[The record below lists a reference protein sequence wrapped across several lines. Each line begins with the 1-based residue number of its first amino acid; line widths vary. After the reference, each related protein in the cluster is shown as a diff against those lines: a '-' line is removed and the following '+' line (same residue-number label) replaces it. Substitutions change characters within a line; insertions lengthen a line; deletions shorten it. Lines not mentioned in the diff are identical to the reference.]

1 MESKPHY
8 IDHRKRL
15 RNRFMQQGLEALYD
29 YEVIEI
35 LLTFA
40 IPRRDVKPIAKNL
53 LKKFGSLKAIF
64 EADEEELKTVLYV
77 KDNAVELIRFIKE
90 VSILYMKQK
99 SMEVP
104 VDFSNE
110 RLIKYCIEKIGNKTD
125 EEFRVIYL
133 DSKYSIIGDDAIS
146 EGTMDKINVYPRKV
160 MELALKNKAYAL
172 VFTHNHPNQNVQP
185 SEQDIKLTK
194 ALILAAKSVGISVF
208 DHLIVSQNSHFSFR
222 EEGLI

>member
-15 RNRFMQQGLEALYD
+15 RNRFMQQGLENLYD

-40 IPRRDVKPIAKNL
+40 IPQRDVKEIAKDL
-53 LKKFGSLKAIF
+53 LEKFGSLKGIF
-64 EADEEELKTVLYV
+64 EADEEELKTIPYV
-77 KDNAVELIRFIKE
+77 KDKAVELIKFIRE

-110 RLIKYCIEKIGNKTD
+110 RLIKYCIEKSDRK
-125 EEFRVIYL
+125 E
-133 DSKYSIIGDDAIS
+133 
-146 EGTMDKINVYPRKV
+146 YP
-160 MELALKNKAYAL
+160 
-172 VFTHNHPNQNVQP
+172 
-185 SEQDIKLTK
+185 
-194 ALILAAKSVGISVF
+194 GIS
-208 DHLIVSQNSHFSFR
+208 DAL
-222 EEGLI
+222 

>member
-15 RNRFMQQGLEALYD
+15 RNRFMQQGLESLYD
-29 YEVIEI
+29 YEVVEI

-40 IPRRDVKPIAKNL
+40 IPQRDVKETAKDL
-53 LKKFGSLKAIF
+53 LKKFGSLKGIF
-64 EADEEELKTVLYV
+64 EADEEELKTIPYV
-77 KDNAVELIRFIKE
+77 KDKTIELIRFIRE

-110 RLIKYCIEKIGNKTD
+110 RLIKYCIEKIGSKTD
-125 EEFRVIYL
+125 EEFRVVYL
-133 DSKYSIIGDDAIS
+133 DSKYSIIDDDVVS
-146 EGTMDKINVYPRKV
+146 EGTMDKTTVYPRKV
-160 MELALKNKAYAL
+160 MELALRNKAYAL

-185 SEQDIKLTK
+185 SEQDITLTK
-194 ALILAAKSVGISVF
+194 LLILAAKSVGISVF